1 MNIMLFWIS
10 LFLLT
15 GILTFYYSRLQP
27 FPEIGGKFSLLV
39 LILAIFLWITES
51 SPRPGSEDFAPTL
64 SLITGGLGV
73 IIGIRHM
80 GITKKDVILAPL
92 GGVLFTVGGIWL
104 LSSRWEGA
112 DQFQQ
117 ISLFL
122 VASIL
127 VALEIYLI
135 FRGLVIGIPGVS
147 WSKSGIRQIQRGLIE
162 GPNGAIAHFEK
173 SWDSED
179 SWINSMSHAALILIY
194 RKLDKKER
202 EQHHT
207 IELERNGGWDSL
219 DDSWIKA
226 IENSLEE
233 LNF

>member
-1 MNIMLFWIS
+1 MLFWIG
-10 LFLLT
+10 LFLLV
-15 GILTFYYSRLQP
+15 GIVTFYYSRLQP
-27 FPEIGGKFSLLV
+27 FPEIGGKFSGLV
-39 LILAIFLWITES
+39 LLLALFLWISES
-51 SPRPGSEDFAPTL
+51 SPREGSEDVAPTL

-73 IIGIRHM
+73 IFGIRHM

-92 GGVLFTVGGIWL
+92 GGVLFCAGGIWL
-104 LSSRWEGA
+104 LSSRWDDAE
-112 DQFQQ
+112 QFQQ
-117 ISLFL
+117 IGLFV

-127 VALEIYLI
+127 LALEIYLI

-194 RKLDKKER
+194 RKLGNKES
-202 EQHHT
+202 EKHHT
-207 IELERNGGWDSL
+207 IELERNGGWSSL
-219 DDSWIKA
+219 DDSWVKA
-226 IENSLEE
+226 VEDSLGE

>member
-1 MNIMLFWIS
+1 MLFWIG
-10 LFLLT
+10 LFSII
-15 GILTFYYSRLQP
+15 GVLTFYYSRLQP
-27 FPEIGGKFSLLV
+27 FPEIGGRFSGLL
-39 LILAIFLWITES
+39 LLLAIFLWISES
-51 SPRPGSEDFAPTL
+51 SPRPGSEDFPPTL

-73 IIGIRHM
+73 IFGIRHM

-92 GGVLFTVGGIWL
+92 GGVLFCIGGVWL

-112 DQFQQ
+112 DQLQQ
-117 ISLFL
+117 ISLFVL
-122 VASIL
+122 ASIL
-127 VALEIYLI
+127 VMLEIYLI

-162 GPNGAIAHFEK
+162 GPNGAISHFEK

-194 RKLDKKER
+194 RKLDKKEDVNR
-202 EQHHT
+202 HT
-207 IELERNGGWDSL
+207 VELERNGGWSSL
-219 DDSWIKA
+219 DASWVKA
-226 IENSLEE
+226 IEDSLEE

>member
-1 MNIMLFWIS
+1 MLFWIS
-10 LFLLT
+10 LFSLI

-27 FPEIGGKFSLLV
+27 FPEIGGKFSILL
-39 LILAIFLWITES
+39 LLLAIFLWITES

-64 SLITGGLGV
+64 SLISGGLGV

-92 GGVLFTVGGIWL
+92 AGVLFIVGGIWL

-112 DQFQQ
+112 DQVQQ
-117 ISLFL
+117 IGLFV

-194 RKLDKKER
+194 RKLGKKKSEK
-202 EQHHT
+202 HHT

-219 DDSWIKA
+219 DESWINA
-226 IENSLEE
+226 IEKSLKE